1 MTTQQGIDEMMHTEE
16 RGRIS
21 ARVSLPI
28 AERLQEAADLTGATL
43 NQFLVQSALEKANKI
58 FEAEKVIYYS
68 LEDAAMFLTRLDNP
82 SPPNDRL
89 ARARERYSTKVSNA
103 ILNNKAESAT

>member
-1 MTTQQGIDEMMHTEE
+1 MTHTEE

-43 NQFLVQSALEKANKI
+43 NQFLVQAALKEANRI
-58 FEAEKVIYYS
+58 LESEKVIYYS
-68 LEDAAMFLTRLDNP
+68 LEDAAMFINQLDNP
-82 SPPNDRL
+82 SPPNARL
-89 ARARERYSTKVSNA
+89 ARARERYSKRVSNA
-103 ILNNKAESAT
+103 IINNETESAP